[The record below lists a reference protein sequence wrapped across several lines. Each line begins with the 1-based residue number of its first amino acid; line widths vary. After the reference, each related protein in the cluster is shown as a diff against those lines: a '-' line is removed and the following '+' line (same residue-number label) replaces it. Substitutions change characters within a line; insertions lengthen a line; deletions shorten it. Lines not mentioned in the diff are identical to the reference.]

1 MLLPGKWY
9 KKHFKN
15 NLFMKIILIFSIIAV
30 VTTITFSYLMFL
42 LMSQSVV
49 QRQLEIQ
56 KRTVES
62 VNNYMQ
68 HKYDAVQTMMRDVY
82 RDSELTANTSY
93 LLEHPYQDYVTYRLD
108 RYLNESSTTTDS
120 VQFFRNQMEDDPDIR
135 SLLLYSSAK
144 QQLYVFNERENFN
157 IISTNAAHS
166 FVPDALY
173 LEEAS
178 SVTTPNIWVRKT
190 ISLADSPMFSIRVP
204 INDKQ
209 SLRNIGQLLVFYD
222 ADHIWSSMGDYKDD
236 FKGDIIV
243 LSADNDVLFDS
254 SGTFYGKKYPYPEQ
268 IEAIYADGEEVNGM
282 LITKLT
288 HTQGGFTVLS
298 AVPEKELAA
307 TYSGLRNMIITI
319 CLICILFAVI
329 TPTLFISNF
338 ATRAH
343 NIIRFT
349 RKVKNGDL
357 DARITDVKEDELGQ
371 ISKSFNDMLDELNLY
386 IDRVFKAEIK
396 QKHSEIAALEARV
409 NPHFLYN
416 TLEVIRMRA
425 ISQGAG
431 DVGEM
436 IYSLSVLFKS
446 YVHPKAKHTLKDELE
461 ACRLY
466 LELFRIRYKDKF
478 SYELHCP
485 KDLEGRVVLKMS
497 LQPIVEN
504 YILHGMR
511 TDRSD
516 NHIGVHLVKEG
527 SILRAVIKDNG
538 RGIKQERL
546 AQIQQNLLDTDSSSQ
561 SFGLR
566 SIHERMKL
574 LYGEPHG
581 LAIASEE
588 GAGTTVTLCF
598 PDLGEEEPT
607 YV

>member
-1 MLLPGKWY
+1 MLLPGNWY

-42 LMSQSVV
+42 LMSQSAV

-93 LLEHPYQDYVTYRLD
+93 LLEHPYQDYVTYRLE
-108 RYLNESSTTTDS
+108 RYLKESNTTTDS

-144 QQLYVFNERENFN
+144 QQLYVFNEQENFN

-222 ADHIWSSMGDYKDD
+222 ADHIWASMGDYKDD

-298 AVPEKELAA
+298 VVPEGELAA

-329 TPTLFISNF
+329 TPSLFISNF

-425 ISQGAG
+425 ISQGAA

-485 KDLEGRVVLKMS
+485 KELEGRVVLKMS
-497 LQPIVEN
+497 LQPVVEN

-516 NHIGVHLVKEG
+516 NHIRVDLVKEG
-527 SILRAVIKDNG
+527 GILRAVVNDNG

-546 AQIQQNLLDTDSSSQ
+546 AQIQKDLLDPDSSSQ

-566 SIHERMKL
+566 SIHERMQL

-581 LAIASEE
+581 LAVASEE
-588 GAGTTVTLCF
+588 GQGTTVTLCF